1 MRHGWATKSPDRA
14 SCPASAGF
22 GFAERGRFA
31 RNSFN
36 GEDGVAMDGDV
47 AAGFLGADVERERT
61 RVTPV
66 LSQPER
72 GRLPHQGGPEPHREH
87 VHRPLPIRAAALDH
101 VGPGWVTLRQGR
113 CGRDRSPVASSMG
126 SFACV
131 FLLGGRRRRSPGNTG
146 PGPSLNPA
154 ASASTIGA
162 CFNGGTRCSR
172 FGFMRPARTV
182 HAAPSRSISSQ
193 VGQRA
198 AAEPTEVSTGN
209 PSASFDD
216 SPARALPSA
225 FALRRDR

>member
-113 CGRDRSPVASSMG
+113 GGRDRSPAPWAALRACSCSVDGAGAVPGTPVRVRRSTLLRPRAPSALASTAG
-126 SFACV
+126 RGARGLALCV
-131 FLLGGRRRRSPGNTG
+131 RPAPSTPRRRDQSRPKSV
-146 PGPSLNPA
+146 
-154 ASASTIGA
+154 SA
-162 CFNGGTRCSR
+162 
-172 FGFMRPARTV
+172 PP
-182 HAAPSRSISSQ
+182 PSRP
-193 VGQRA
+193 R
-198 AAEPTEVSTGN
+198 
-209 PSASFDD
+209 
-216 SPARALPSA
+216 
-225 FALRRDR
+225 